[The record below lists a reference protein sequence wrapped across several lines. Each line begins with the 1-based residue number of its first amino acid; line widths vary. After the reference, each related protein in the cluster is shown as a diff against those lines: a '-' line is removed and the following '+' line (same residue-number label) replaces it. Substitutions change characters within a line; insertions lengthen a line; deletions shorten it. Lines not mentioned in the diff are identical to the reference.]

1 MAKAIASG
9 DPRLMQKAG
18 LEAEISRLQRQRAA
32 HIDDQQAVRRAVS
45 DAELEIAAAERR
57 IGAIEQDIVAR
68 VPTRGELFAMAV
80 EGASYTERSK
90 AGAAL
95 LTVLRNLDL
104 RGQTGDWTVAR
115 IGGFDVVASRHRPRS
130 GRDEVVDVALERAG
144 GADPVPLAP
153 DLTAL
158 GLVSRLEHALDR
170 FEAQLAQNRRSLIE
184 NRRRLADYQPRIGH
198 SFELQGELDARQAEL
213 DALEESLAKTR
224 ADDAG
229 VEDASLD
236 DLLQKLRCVVGDDD
250 ED

>member
-1 MAKAIASG
+1 
-9 DPRLMQKAG
+9 
-18 LEAEISRLQRQRAA
+18 
-32 HIDDQQAVRRAVS
+32 
-45 DAELEIAAAERR
+45 
-57 IGAIEQDIVAR
+57 
-68 VPTRGELFAMAV
+68 
-80 EGASYTERSK
+80 
-90 AGAAL
+90 
-95 LTVLRNLDL
+95 LRNLDL

-198 SFELQGELDARQAEL
+198 RFELQGELDARQAEL
-213 DALEESLAKTR
+213 DALEESLAKTS
-224 ADDAG
+224 ADEAG